1 MMRRFVG
8 VLLLALMS
16 AAVLCVGEE
25 GNSAQSSAV
34 VALSAR
40 PPDEL
45 VEEMFNGTCMMTDEG
60 QQGKQNLPVDTS
72 LQDAKRGGDLTP
84 VRSIVDPYPSF
95 NGIALDPQHD
105 RVVMSDT
112 NKKRLL
118 IYNRASGGASAHET
132 APLQQIIGPATN
144 LGFVAG
150 VAMDSPH
157 REIYAV
163 NNDIED
169 RLVVFSYDD
178 DGSRKP
184 QRVLHVP
191 YSSWGVAVNPAREEF
206 AVSVQQINA
215 VVIYRREAHGL
226 EAPVRSLIGRD
237 TGLADPHGIYWD
249 EANNEIWVTNHGN
262 TNKEGT
268 TLSSTDYYNSEAGLA
283 LQLGGEFHAP
293 SIRVY
298 AATATG
304 NAKPLRIIEGPLT
317 QLDWPTG
324 LAVDTVNNVVAVA
337 NSVNDSVLIYS
348 RTGNGDLKPLRV
360 IKGRKTG
367 IARPMGVAIDAK
379 NNELWVANFGDHSAV
394 VFDLKANGN
403 AAPKR
408 IVRNAPTGTPTA
420 GLGNPMA
427 LAFDSKRDELLV
439 GN

>member
-8 VLLLALMS
+8 VLLFALMW
-16 AAVLCVGEE
+16 AAVLSVGQV
-25 GNSAQSSAV
+25 GDSAQTAAV
-34 VALSAR
+34 SLSASL
-40 PPDEL
+40 PDGL
-45 VEEMFNGTCMMTDEG
+45 LEEMFNGTCMMTNEG
-60 QQGKQNLPVDTS
+60 QQGKQNLPVDPS

-84 VRSIVDPYPSF
+84 VRSIIDPYPSF
-95 NGIALDPQHD
+95 NGIALDPLHD

-118 IYNRASGGASAHET
+118 IYDRASGDTSAQET
-132 APLQQIIGPATN
+132 APLQQIIGPATHI
-144 LGFVAG
+144 GFMAG
-150 VAMDSPH
+150 VAMDAPH

-178 DGSRKP
+178 EGSQKP
-184 QRVLHVP
+184 RRILHVP
-191 YSSWGVAVNPAREEF
+191 YSSWGVAVHPAREEL

-283 LQLGGEFHAP
+283 LRLGGEFHAP

-298 AATATG
+298 AATANG
-304 NAKPLRIIEGPLT
+304 NARPLRTIEGPLT
-317 QLDWPTG
+317 QLDWPMG

-337 NSVNDSVLIYS
+337 NSVDDSVLIYA
-348 RTGNGDLKPLRV
+348 RTGNGDQKPLRV

-367 IARPMGVAIDAK
+367 ITRPMGVAVDVK

-394 VFDLKANGN
+394 VFDLKAHGN
-403 AAPKR
+403 VAPKR
-408 IVRNAPTGTPTA
+408 IVRNAPSGMPTV
-420 GLGNPMA
+420 GMGNPMA
-427 LAFDSKRDELLV
+427 LAFDSKRDQLLV